1 MESEAEYIDRILTIA
16 NERDGW
22 QTENEKTI

>member
-16 NERDGW
+16 NEGDGW